1 MSNQLLNNNSVAPQ
15 IPKGVLPDIP
25 DKIYFTIGEVSEL
38 CDLKPHVL
46 RYWEEEFP
54 QLKPNKR
61 AGNRRYYLRDDV
73 LMVRKIK
80 NLLYEQGFTIEGAKT
95 KLAQEKRTKLVEG
108 SISNDFMNKLLFE
121 LQGLLEI
128 LQK

>member
-95 KLAQEKRTKLVEG
+95 KLAQEKKDKLQPLA
-108 SISNDFMNKLLFE
+108 ISSSFINALLLDLQDVVDKL
-121 LQGLLEI
+121 
-128 LQK
+128 K